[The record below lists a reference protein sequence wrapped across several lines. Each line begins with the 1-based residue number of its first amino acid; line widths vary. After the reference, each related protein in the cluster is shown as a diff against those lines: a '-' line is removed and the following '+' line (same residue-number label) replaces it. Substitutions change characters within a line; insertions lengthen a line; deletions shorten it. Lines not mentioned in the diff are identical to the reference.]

1 MDNNYNFFG
10 YEADEIDTNETGT
23 RIVYEMD
30 NEILDKIKKF
40 ATDVLKEDMI
50 KGFEQGETTFTFE
63 CGIGTL
69 LEDQLLG
76 GNGSGAMSKTFEAF
90 LDYDDNKEKAD
101 ENLERL
107 NNAIALYKK
116 EIICNYPNVQELK
129 EYDVD
134 KDDVIL
140 TVALTQFEMELFE
153 EALRNSEYDDF
164 EGIYK
169 FPNKLDEKELDKIIK
184 VTMEDYDIPE
194 KVKYTFDDKIKEFYN
209 HFEEVSIDKNDNE
222 LIIPKNKVF
231 SYESYLDEN
240 FYEAKVAYNDII
252 SSENEKET
260 SLYTNKIKLE
270 MLDSICHELWLEDGY
285 YKPAETS
292 IKEDF
297 KNEDFEYNIKIIFDD
312 DVFNENVMDKIYK
325 DITEELETFI
335 KSDEDGE
342 YIKKVDIDMMR
353 EKIELA
359 INKQTEEK
367 QEEKIKNS
375 YEKE

>member
-30 NEILDKIKKF
+30 NEILDKIKKI
-40 ATDVLKEDMI
+40 ATDVLKVENFKFEDMI

-107 NNAIALYKK
+107 NNAIVLYKK
-116 EIICNYPNVQELK
+116 EIIRNYPNVQELK

-140 TVALTQFEMELFE
+140 TVALAQFEMELFE
-153 EALRNSEYDDF
+153 ETLRNSEYDDF

-169 FPNKLDEKELDKIIK
+169 FPNKLEEKELDKIIK
-184 VTMEDYDIPE
+184 VTMEDYNIPE
-194 KVKYTFDDKIKEFYN
+194 KGKYTDEERVIDSAFEISDNLFVDDGIKI
-209 HFEEVSIDKNDNE
+209 
-222 LIIPKNKVF
+222 
-231 SYESYLDEN
+231 
-240 FYEAKVAYNDII
+240 YNDLK
-252 SSENEKET
+252 EKIE
-260 SLYTNKIKLE
+260 E
-270 MLDSICHELWLEDGY
+270 
-285 YKPAETS
+285 
-292 IKEDF
+292 
-297 KNEDFEYNIKIIFDD
+297 NIKYNDD
-312 DVFNENVMDKIYK
+312 GE
-325 DITEELETFI
+325 
-335 KSDEDGE
+335 E
-342 YIKKVDIDMMR
+342 YIKKVDINAMYDEMNFNI
-353 EKIELA
+353 EKAEKRIAEIKKENGLSNEQELEY
-359 INKQTEEK
+359 N
-367 QEEKIKNS
+367 
-375 YEKE
+375 